1 MRVYPRGTVLYNR
14 EKAYSGINLISTAKD
29 GALITKMDGTELKR
43 YAVNPMPAKMIP
55 NKNIMSVSSFR
66 SSDFGVSDGIK
77 LLEFDKNGKIVFD
90 FDKFK
95 YTEDRGYTSKWMA
108 RAHSDFQREGNSL
121 GYYYPGEKI
130 VENGKTL
137 LLVHDEIVD
146 SKISDKTL
154 LDDVIL
160 EIDDEGNILWKFSFS
175 EHFDELGFSEEAKN
189 VIYRNPNL
197 RITEK
202 PLGNYLDVTSIS
214 TVGENKWFDQGDP
227 RFHPDNI
234 LFTARAANIIG
245 IVDKKRSRIC
255 YKLGPK
261 FSDFK
266 KVDPVVGSAFASIV
280 PKGLP
285 GEGNLLI
292 FDNGG
297 RCGYGSPT
305 LTSQSGLLPFVRNYS
320 RILEINPVTLSVNWS
335 VDPRDFGFS
344 IPINGYKF
352 YSPYGGNLQRLP
364 NGNTLITLATE
375 GMVIEIT
382 NSKEIVWQWTC
393 PYRTTTENLLKNN
406 MIYRVYRYPYEY
418 LNVDDFENEIEEIED
433 ASYYKLKGAGSFKSV
448 EVTNVAR
455 SELTNDIDPL
465 SQESESVKDLVENK
479 KIIKRNESQI
489 KYVNQNYFDETIN
502 KEKAAIIIYGAQRCS
517 HCKPLMEVM
526 EVLLEEEF
534 KEVNCYY
541 MDLDKNKDFAEK
553 YEIFQLP
560 RVSFYSDGEKV
571 YEFMGEKSYDEIA
584 GLIEKY
590 LLEVDE

>member
-1 MRVYPRGTVLYNR
+1 MRVYPRGTVVYNR
-14 EKAYSGINLISTAKD
+14 EKAYNGINLISTAKD

-43 YAVNPMPAKMIP
+43 YSVNPMPAKMLP
-55 NKNIMSVSSFR
+55 NKNIMSISSFR

-77 LLEFDKNGKIVFD
+77 LIEFDKDGKVLFD

-95 YTEDRGYTSKWMA
+95 FTEDRGYRPKWMA

-130 VENGKTL
+130 IEGGNTL
-137 LLVHDEIVD
+137 LLVHDTIKD
-146 SKISDKTL
+146 KRISDKMI

-160 EIDDEGNILWKFSFS
+160 EVDDEGNIVWKFSFS
-175 EHFDELGFSEEAKN
+175 EHFEQLGFSEEAKN
-189 VIYRNPNL
+189 VLYRNPNL
-197 RITEK
+197 RNSEK
-202 PLGNYLDVTSIS
+202 PRGNYLDVTSIS
-214 TVGENKWFDQGDP
+214 TIGENKWFDQGDP

-245 IVDKKRSRIC
+245 IIDKKRSRIC
-255 YKLGPK
+255 YKLGPN

-266 KVDPVVGSAFASIV
+266 KVDPVVGSAFASII

-305 LTSQSGLLPFVRNYS
+305 LTSPSGLLPFVRNYS

-344 IPINGYKF
+344 IPMNGYKF

-375 GMVIEIT
+375 GLVIEIT
-382 NSKEIVWQWTC
+382 HTKEIVWQWTC

-406 MIYRVYRYPYEY
+406 MIYRVYRYPYDY
-418 LNVDDFENEIEEIED
+418 LGVDESENKIEEIED
-433 ASYYKLKGAGSFKSV
+433 ASYFKLKGAGDFKSV
-448 EVTNVAR
+448 EITNVR
-455 SELTNDIDPL
+455 GGKLSIDIDPL
-465 SQESESVKDLVENK
+465 SQESESVKDLDENK
-479 KIIKRNESQI
+479 KVIKRNEPFGIS
-489 KYVNQNYFDETIN
+489 KGRAY
-502 KEKAAIIIYGAQRCS
+502 KSSSKGAWS
-517 HCKPLMEVM
+517 KW
-526 EVLLEEEF
+526 
-534 KEVNCYY
+534 N
-541 MDLDKNKDFAEK
+541 
-553 YEIFQLP
+553 
-560 RVSFYSDGEKV
+560 
-571 YEFMGEKSYDEIA
+571 
-584 GLIEKY
+584 
-590 LLEVDE
+590 